1 MEPNK
6 IDTKIREQLGSREIK
21 PSEQAWDRLDAML
34 SIGQNK
40 KKKNYS
46 WLYVAA
52 SFILFS
58 SLGLWFYNQN
68 KAKDSIVIEN
78 NIVTSDEDVELKKDT
93 LNRDK
98 PIINQEKFISKP
110 VEAIVDNT
118 KKQPTEEKA
127 ISHKRNVNAINQNKE
142 KINVIAQNNTKQEIL
157 SEKEEVVPTKNKFIT
172 GEMILASVE
181 NRKVENKEE
190 LNKEVKSKLRVNTAT
205 LLSSVET
212 ELDEDYKETTI
223 DKLTRN
229 FKQVKSALANRNYE
243 E

>member
-34 SIGQNK
+34 SIGENK

-78 NIVTSDEDVELKKDT
+78 NIVTSDKDVQFIKDT

-118 KKQPTEEKA
+118 KKQSTEEKA
-127 ISHKRNVNAINQNKE
+127 MSHKRNANAINQNKE
-142 KINVIAQNNTKQEIL
+142 KINAIAQNNTKQEIL